1 MIQDPD
7 SPFTPLQTP
16 TGHKYPMPAEKENI
30 PRIDTR
36 RQRILIITRLG
47 WQENLPHSTMK
58 YILFWSA
65 EILWHSVTL
74 KNPGQAGVLQTR
86 WKAKNEKEDD
96 EGDLDEQFEHLD
108 WTKRG
113 NKRDNE
119 GMRESAPKVPKH
131 HRRNST
137 LFYESMETLQSQ
149 GEKLRVLEA
158 MEKNQT
164 QQLQLI
170 NQFMNTSMQ
179 VMQSKD
185 NQ

>member
-16 TGHKYPMPAEKENI
+16 PSHKYPMPAEKENI

-47 WQENLPHSTMK
+47 VTGKPTPFYN
-58 YILFWSA
+58 
-65 EILWHSVTL
+65 EIYSVLGCRDIVTFSHT
-74 KNPGQAGVLQTR
+74 GQAGVLQTR